1 MIYTTLIN
9 KITTVAGKIQIS
21 IRDEIQNKK
30 SLKVCMTCMHTCTEN
45 MHDLYRIQQNQML
58 PAIKHIITERGMH
71 LRNHITYFFFP
82 LSSSLSG
89 IFFFSI
95 VGFVRERSTGED
107 GQSRCLRRGERGEG
121 DRLLRF
127 RLGE

>member
-1 MIYTTLIN
+1 
-9 KITTVAGKIQIS
+9 
-21 IRDEIQNKK
+21 
-30 SLKVCMTCMHTCTEN
+30 MHDMHACTEN

-58 PAIKHIITERGMH
+58 PATKHIITERGMH
-71 LRNHITYFFFP
+71 LRNHTTYFFFP

-107 GQSRCLRRGERGEG
+107 GESRCLRRGERGEG